1 MSSKREQDYIAKH
14 QLIKNKLVE
23 MVDQNDRACA
33 DVTKLASQ
41 LKMDIRT
48 VRSHL
53 KIMEV
58 DALGVFM
65 DHDEKQFCTKEGI
78 SLLVNAL
85 KLNEKTGNQ

>member
-1 MSSKREQDYIAKH
+1 MRSKREQDYIAKH
-14 QLIKNKLVE
+14 QLIKNKLLEIVN
-23 MVDQNDRACA
+23 QNERACA

-78 SLLVNAL
+78 SLLANT
-85 KLNEKTGNQ
+85 LNLNKKAGD

>member
-1 MSSKREQDYIAKH
+1 MRSKREQDYIAKH
-14 QLIKNKLVE
+14 QLIKNKLLEIVN
-23 MVDQNDRACA
+23 QNERACA

-65 DHDEKQFCTKEGI
+65 DQDEKQFCTKEGI
-78 SLLVNAL
+78 SLLANIL
-85 KLNEKTGNQ
+85 KINEKASD

>member
-1 MSSKREQDYIAKH
+1 MRSKREQDYIAKH
-14 QLIKNKLVE
+14 QLIKNKLLEIVN
-23 MVDQNDRACA
+23 QNERACA

-65 DHDEKQFCTKEGI
+65 DHNEKQFCTKEGI
-78 SLLVNAL
+78 SLLVNT
-85 KLNEKTGNQ
+85 LNVNQKTGN

>member
-1 MSSKREQDYIAKH
+1 MSSKRERDYIAKH
-14 QLIKNKLVE
+14 QQIKNKLVE
-23 MVDQNDRACA
+23 MVSEGERACV
-33 DVTKLASQ
+33 DVTKLASE

-65 DHDEKQFCTKEGI
+65 DLSQKQFCTKEGI
-78 SLLVNAL
+78 SLLANAL
-85 KLNEKTGNQ
+85 KLSEKAGN